1 MDHPTRSAG
10 VQPINKRL
18 TSSDTICT
26 IDKHHGNGREEVF
39 GLDRHS
45 FFLEVVQQS
54 IIGGMEDSSSHS
66 GHIGENVTSAS
77 CIFTSLFSQRSPQ
90 SRLEKTYGKSSTEL
104 TVGVKQVDIVTSHKI
119 LG

>member
-1 MDHPTRSAG
+1 MD
-10 VQPINKRL
+10 KRL

-26 IDKHHGNGREEVF
+26 IDENHGNGREEVF

-45 FFLEVVQQS
+45 LFLKVVQES

-66 GHIGENVTSAS
+66 GHIGENVTSAG
-77 CIFTSLFSQRSPQ
+77 CIFTSLICQCRPQ
-90 SRLEKTYGKSSTEL
+90 SRLGKTYSKSSTEL
-104 TVGVKQVDIVTSHKI
+104 TIGIKQVDVVTTHKV

>member
-1 MDHPTRSAG
+1 VDHPAESARFSLNSDA
-10 VQPINKRL
+10 P

-26 IDKHHGNGREEVF
+26 IDENHGDGREEIL

-45 FFLEVVQQS
+45 LFLKVVQES

-77 CIFTSLFSQRSPQ
+77 CIFTSL
-90 SRLEKTYGKSSTEL
+90 SR
-104 TVGVKQVDIVTSHKI
+104 Q
-119 LG
+119 